1 MVVIIVCLMIDIH
14 SAIQLPS
21 FLDEGKR
28 DEVEVVTKNL
38 DDDKHKAQ
46 EIDERRP
53 HINIS
58 SIDL

>member
-1 MVVIIVCLMIDIH
+1 MVAIIVCLMIDIH

-28 DEVEVVTKNL
+28 DEVEVVTNNL

-46 EIDERRP
+46 EIDER
-53 HINIS
+53 
-58 SIDL
+58 

>member
-1 MVVIIVCLMIDIH
+1 MIDIH

-46 EIDERRP
+46 EIDER
-53 HINIS
+53 
-58 SIDL
+58 